1 MASQVANVSIEPK
14 QASRLLQ
21 MTWKEISE
29 PGAYVEVGS
38 GDLYRIP
45 KEALLEGSSPLIRK
59 ESSGSSTFIQVSKNP
74 YVTTFEAR
82 MVCAEHN
89 VQPNF

>member
-1 MASQVANVSIEPK
+1 MASQVANVSMDPK

-21 MTWKEISE
+21 MTWKEITE

-59 ESSGSSTFIQVSKNP
+59 ESSGSSTLIQVSKNP

-82 MVCAEHN
+82 MICAEHN
-89 VQPNF
+89 VEPNF

>member
-1 MASQVANVSIEPK
+1 MAAQVQNVSIDPK

-21 MTWKEISE
+21 MTWKEINE

-59 ESSGSSTFIQVSKNP
+59 ESTGSSTLLQISKNP
-74 YVTTFEAR
+74 YITTFEAR